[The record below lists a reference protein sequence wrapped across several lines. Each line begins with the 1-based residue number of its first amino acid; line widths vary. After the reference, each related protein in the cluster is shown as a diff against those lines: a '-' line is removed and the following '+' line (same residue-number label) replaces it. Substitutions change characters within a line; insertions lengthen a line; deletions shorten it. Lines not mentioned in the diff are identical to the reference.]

1 MTFRHGRRGNSRIM
15 PGISKG
21 GESPR
26 ALRVLREWLKAWWH
40 RRVPFAISVGLTAF
54 ALFIYAYTFIGD
66 RPTALF
72 AFVNRLE
79 LNALDPRFRLRPARY
94 KHPDPRIIIVDIDQR
109 SQEILGRWP
118 FSRTHF
124 AHLLDAL
131 REDGAK
137 VAAFDITFSKPDETA
152 APIRELR
159 QTVIDRQKQGGSTDP
174 RVIADLDRLSKEY
187 DGDEQFA
194 RAIERFG
201 NVVLGNFFLYSE
213 YDLKGV
219 DEKALDRYANIIADF
234 PFPQVRAAN
243 PQTGQRDL
251 SHLMQGFGEPY
262 SLTPK
267 GTQANIEILSG
278 ALREAHGA
286 TGFFNVEAD
295 ADGVV
300 RQSLLVLPY
309 GRTKNLDDWDLYG
322 SLDVQAVRLYQ
333 GLPDQQ
339 TVLDFSETG
348 VTALEFGPSLV
359 IRPDAIGRMM
369 INYEGDVATYTYISI
384 ADVVRHKFPA
394 GTFNGKIVLVGASAT
409 GIGDLRS
416 TPFGGIDYPGVE
428 IHANVIDNILNR
440 HFLLRGANQIA
451 LDLLLIFL
459 VGVPLGLWLALAQP
473 RSMLFGLLLLVPFG
487 FGVWFAFLHG
497 WWLNFIIPSG
507 TLVANVGFVA
517 MYRALVEEK
526 EKRRVRGAFQQYLS
540 PEVIRRLLEN
550 PDLVKPRKT
559 EITVMFSDVR
569 GFTTISEKLDAQELA
584 ALLNEYLTDMTQIV
598 FRHDGTL
605 DKYIGDAV
613 MAFWGAPFEDRDHAT
628 KGCHA
633 ALEMIARLK
642 EMQKKWKAEGKPVL
656 DIGVGLCTGVA
667 SVGNMGSELRYGY
680 TALGDTVNL
689 SSRLEGLNKEYATHI
704 LLSDTTYAAVQD
716 PLLVFRELDLI
727 RVKGKLQPVT
737 LYELVAARGTP
748 EGDAPG
754 LEEHLEFF
762 AQGRACYQKRDW
774 QEAQNVFEQLL
785 KRWPEDGP
793 ARMYANR
800 CKDYLVAGPEEDW
813 DGVYVM
819 THK

>member
-1 MTFRHGRRGNSRIM
+1 M
-15 PGISKG
+15 PGAPTG
-21 GESPR
+21 GESRR
-26 ALRVLREWLKAWWH
+26 ALQVPRGWLRAWWQ

-54 ALFIYAYTFIGD
+54 ALTIYAYTFIGD
-66 RPTALF
+66 RPTAIF
-72 AFVNRLE
+72 SFINRLE
-79 LNALDPRFRLRPARY
+79 LDALDLRFRLRPERD

-118 FSRTHF
+118 FSRTYF
-124 AHLLDAL
+124 AQMLDAL

-159 QTVIDRQKQGGSTDP
+159 QTVIQRQKQGGQTDP
-174 RVIADLDRLSKEY
+174 RVIADIDRLSKEY

-219 DEKALDRYANIIADF
+219 DDKTLDRYANILADF

-251 SHLMQGFGEPY
+251 QHLMQGFADPY
-262 SLTPK
+262 GLMPK
-267 GTQANIEILSG
+267 GTQANIEILSN
-278 ALREAHGA
+278 ALRNGHGA
-286 TGFFNVEAD
+286 TGFFNEEAD

-300 RQSLLVLPY
+300 RHSLLVLPY
-309 GRTKNLDDWDLYG
+309 GRSKNLDDWDLYG
-322 SLDVQAVRLYQ
+322 SLDLHAVRLFQ

-339 TVLDFSETG
+339 MVLDFSETG
-348 VTALEFGPSLV
+348 ITALEFGPSL
-359 IRPDAIGRMM
+359 IIHPDAIGRMM
-369 INYEGDVATYTYISI
+369 INYEGDVATYPYVSI

-394 GTFNGKIVLVGASAT
+394 GTFKGKIVLVGASAT

-416 TPFGGIDYPGVE
+416 TPFGGINYPGVE

-440 HFLLRGANQIA
+440 YFLVRGANQVSV
-451 LDLLLIFL
+451 DLLLIFL

-487 FGVWFAFLHG
+487 LGVWFAFLHG
-497 WWLNFIIPSG
+497 WWLNFIVPGG

-584 ALLNEYLTDMTQIV
+584 ALLNEYLTEMTQIV
-598 FRHDGTL
+598 FRHNGTL

-613 MAFWGAPFEDRDHAT
+613 MAFWGAPFEDKNHAT
-628 KGCHA
+628 EGCHA
-633 ALEMIARLK
+633 ALEMIARLAD
-642 EMQKKWKAEGKPVL
+642 MQKKWKSEGRPVL

-680 TALGDTVNL
+680 TALGDIVNL
-689 SSRLEGLNKEYATHI
+689 SSRIEGLNKEYATHI
-704 LLSDTTYAAVQD
+704 LLSDTTYAALED

-727 RVKGKLQPVT
+727 RVKGKSQPVT

-748 EGDAPG
+748 EGDAPDV
-754 LEEHLEFF
+754 EERLEFF
-762 AQGRACYQKRDW
+762 AQGRACYRERRW
-774 QEAQNVFEQLL
+774 QDAQIVFERLL
-785 KRWPEDGP
+785 ERWPEDGP
-793 ARMYANR
+793 ARMYLNR
-800 CKDYLVAGPEEDW
+800 CKEYLVAGPEKNW

>member
-1 MTFRHGRRGNSRIM
+1 M
-15 PGISKG
+15 PGTSTG
-21 GESPR
+21 GEPRR
-26 ALRVLREWLKAWWH
+26 ALRVPREWFRAWWQ
-40 RRVPFAISVGLTAF
+40 RRVPFAISLGLTAF
-54 ALFIYAYTFIGD
+54 ALTIYAYTFIGD
-66 RPTALF
+66 RPTAVF
-72 AFVNRLE
+72 SFISRLE
-79 LNALDPRFRLRPARY
+79 LDALDLRFRLRADRY
-94 KHPDPRIIIVDIDQR
+94 KHPDPRIVIVDIDQR

-118 FSRTHF
+118 FSRTYF
-124 AHLLDAL
+124 AQTLDAL

-152 APIRELR
+152 APIRELLK
-159 QTVIDRQKQGGSTDP
+159 TVIERQKHGGQTDR

-213 YDLKGV
+213 SDLKGV
-219 DEKALDRYANIIADF
+219 DDKTLDRYANILAAF

-243 PQTGQRDL
+243 PQTGRRDL
-251 SHLMQGFGEPY
+251 QHLIQGFGEPY
-262 SLTPK
+262 ALLPK
-267 GTQANIEILSG
+267 GTQANIEILSD
-278 ALREAHGA
+278 ALRRGHGA
-286 TGFFNVEAD
+286 TGFFNVEPD

-300 RQSLLVLPY
+300 RHSLLVLPY
-309 GRTKNLDDWDLYG
+309 GRSKNLDDWDLYG
-322 SLDVQAVRLYQ
+322 SLEVQAVRLFQ

-339 TVLDFSETG
+339 MALDFSETG

-359 IRPDAIGRMM
+359 IRPDAVGRMM
-369 INYEGDVATYTYISI
+369 INYEGDVATYPYVSI
-384 ADVVRHKFPA
+384 ADVVRHNFPT
-394 GTFNGKIVLVGASAT
+394 GTFKGKIVLVGASAT

-416 TPFGGIDYPGVE
+416 TPFGGISYPGVE

-440 HFLLRGANQIA
+440 HFLVRGANQVA
-451 LDLLLIFL
+451 LDLLVIFL
-459 VGVPLGLWLALAQP
+459 FGMPLGLWLALAQP

-487 FGVWFAFLHG
+487 LGVWFAFLHG
-497 WWLNFIIPSG
+497 WWLNFIVPSG
-507 TLVANVGFVA
+507 TLVANVGFVS
-517 MYRALVEEK
+517 MNRALVEEK

-569 GFTTISEKLDAQELA
+569 EFAAISEKLDAQELA

-598 FRHDGTL
+598 FRHYGTL

-613 MAFWGAPFEDRDHAT
+613 MAFWGAPFEEPGHAT
-628 KGCHA
+628 RGCRA

-642 EMQKKWKAEGKPVL
+642 EMQKKWKSEGRPVL

-667 SVGNMGSELRYGY
+667 SVGNMGSALRYGY

-704 LLSDTTYAAVQD
+704 LLSDTTYAAVED
-716 PLLVFRELDLI
+716 PLLIFRELDLI

-748 EGDAPG
+748 EGDTPD
-754 LEEHLEFF
+754 LEERLEFF
-762 AQGRACYQKRDW
+762 AQGRACYRERRW
-774 QEAQNVFEQLL
+774 QDAQIVFEKLL
-785 KRWPEDGP
+785 ERWPEDGP
-793 ARMYANR
+793 ARMYLNR
-800 CKDYLVAGPEEDW
+800 CREYLVAGPEENW

>member
-1 MTFRHGRRGNSRIM
+1 MS
-15 PGISKG
+15 GIPKG
-21 GESPR
+21 GKSRR
-26 ALRVLREWLKAWWH
+26 ALGVLRDWVQTWWY
-40 RRVPFAISVGLTAF
+40 RRVPFAISLGLTAF
-54 ALFIYAYTFIGD
+54 ALFIYINTFIGD
-66 RPTALF
+66 RPTAVF
-72 AFVNRLE
+72 SFINRLE
-79 LNALDPRFRLRPARY
+79 LDALDLRFRLRPDRY
-94 KHPDPRIIIVDIDQR
+94 RHPDPRIVIVDIDQK

-159 QTVIDRQKQGGSTDP
+159 RTVIERQKQGGRTDP
-174 RVIADLDRLSKEY
+174 RVIADLDRLTKEY

-194 RAIERFG
+194 QAIERFH

-219 DEKALDRYANIIADF
+219 DDKTLDRYANILADF

-251 SHLMQGFGEPY
+251 VHLMQGFGNPY
-262 SLTPK
+262 SLTPR
-267 GTQANIEILSG
+267 GTQANIEVLSD
-278 ALREAHGA
+278 ALRNGHGT
-286 TGFFNVEAD
+286 TGFFNVEPD
-295 ADGVV
+295 PDGVV
-300 RQSLLVLPY
+300 RHSLLVLPY
-309 GRTKNLDDWDLYG
+309 GRSKNFEDWDLYG
-322 SLDVQAVRLYQ
+322 SLDVQAVRMFQ

-348 VTALEFGPSLV
+348 VTAIEFGPSLV

-369 INYEGDVATYTYISI
+369 INYEGGATTYPYVSI
-384 ADVVRHKFPA
+384 ADVVNRKFAP
-394 GTFNGKIVLVGASAT
+394 GTFKGKIVLVGASAT

-416 TPFGGIDYPGVE
+416 TPFGGISYPGVE

-440 HFLLRGANQIA
+440 YFLYRGANQVA
-451 LDLLLIFL
+451 VDLLLILLF
-459 VGVPLGLWLALAQP
+459 GVPLGMWLALAQP

-487 FGVWFAFLHG
+487 LGLWFGFLHG
-497 WWLNFIIPSG
+497 WWLNFIVPSG

-517 MYRALVEEK
+517 VYRALVEEK

-598 FRHDGTL
+598 FRHSGTL

-613 MAFWGAPFEDRDHAT
+613 MAFWGAPFEEPGHAT
-628 KGCHA
+628 QACHA

-642 EMQKKWKAEGKPVL
+642 EMQKKWKAEGRPVL
-656 DIGVGLCTGVA
+656 DIGVGLSTGVA
-667 SVGNMGSELRYGY
+667 SVGNMGSTLRYGY

-689 SSRLEGLNKEYATHI
+689 SARLEGLNKDYGTHI
-704 LLSDTTYAAVQD
+704 LLSESTYAVVED
-716 PLLVFRELDLI
+716 PLLIFRELDLI
-727 RVKGKLQPVT
+727 RVKGKLQPIL
-737 LYELVAARGTP
+737 LYELMGARGTP

-754 LEEHLEFF
+754 LEERLELF
-762 AQGRACYQKRDW
+762 AHGRACYQKRHW
-774 QEAQNVFEQLL
+774 QDAQIVFGQVLE
-785 KRWPEDGP
+785 RWPEDGP
-793 ARMYANR
+793 ARMYLNR
-800 CKDYLVAGPEEDW
+800 CKEYDAAGPEENW

>member
-1 MTFRHGRRGNSRIM
+1 M
-15 PGISKG
+15 PGTSTR
-21 GESPR
+21 GESRR
-26 ALRVLREWLKAWWH
+26 ALQVPREWLRAWWH

-54 ALFIYAYTFIGD
+54 ALTIYLNTFVGD
-66 RPTALF
+66 RPTAVF
-72 AFVNRLE
+72 SFISRLE
-79 LNALDPRFRLRPARY
+79 LNALDLRFRLRPDRY
-94 KHPDPRIIIVDIDQR
+94 KNPDPRIIIVDIDQR

-118 FSRTHF
+118 FSRTYF
-124 AHLLDAL
+124 ARALDAL

-159 QTVIDRQKQGGSTDP
+159 KTVIARQKQGGRTDP

-213 YDLKGV
+213 YDSKGV
-219 DEKALDRYANIIADF
+219 DDKTLDRYANILADF

-243 PQTGQRDL
+243 PQTGERDL
-251 SHLMQGFGEPY
+251 RHMIQGFGEPY
-262 SLTPK
+262 ELLPR
-267 GTQANIEILSG
+267 GTQANIEILSD
-278 ALREAHGA
+278 ALRNAHGA
-286 TGFFNVEAD
+286 TGFFNVEPD

-300 RQSLLVLPY
+300 RHSLLVLPY
-309 GRTKNLDDWDLYG
+309 GRSKNLDDWDLYG
-322 SLDVQAVRLYQ
+322 SLDVQAVRLFQ

-339 TVLDFSETG
+339 MVLDFSETG
-348 VTALEFGPSLV
+348 ITALEFGPSL
-359 IRPDAIGRMM
+359 IIHPDAVGRMM
-369 INYEGDVATYTYISI
+369 IDYEGDVATYPYVSI
-384 ADVVRHKFPA
+384 ADVVGRKFPA
-394 GTFNGKIVLVGASAT
+394 GTFKGKIVLVGASAT

-416 TPFGGIDYPGVE
+416 TPFGGINYPGVE
-428 IHANVIDNILNR
+428 IHANLIDNILNR
-440 HFLLRGANQIA
+440 HFLLRGANQVTV
-451 LDLLLIFL
+451 DLLVIFL
-459 VGVPLGLWLALAQP
+459 FGVPLGLWLALAQP
-473 RSMLFGLLLLVPFG
+473 RSMLFGVLLLVPFG
-487 FGVWFAFLHG
+487 LGVWYAFLHG
-497 WWLNFIIPSG
+497 WWLNFIVPSG

-517 MYRALVEEK
+517 VYRALVEEK

-569 GFTTISEKLDAQELA
+569 GFTSISEKLDAQELA
-584 ALLNEYLTDMTQIV
+584 ALLNEYLTEMTQIV

-633 ALEMIARLK
+633 ALEMITRLK
-642 EMQKKWKAEGKPVL
+642 EMQKKWRSEGRPVL

-667 SVGNMGSELRYGY
+667 SVGNMGSTLRYGY
-680 TALGDTVNL
+680 TALGDIVNL
-689 SSRLEGLNKEYATHI
+689 SSRIEGLNKEYATHI
-704 LLSDTTYAAVQD
+704 LLSDTTYGAVED

-727 RVKGKLQPVT
+727 RVKGKSQPVT

-748 EGDAPG
+748 EGDAPD
-754 LEEHLEFF
+754 LEQHLEFF
-762 AQGRACYQKRDW
+762 AQGRACYRERRW
-774 QEAQNVFEQLL
+774 QDAQMVFEKLL
-785 KRWPEDGP
+785 ERWPDDGP
-793 ARMYANR
+793 ARMYLNR
-800 CKDYLVAGPEEDW
+800 CKEYLVAGPEENW